1 VQFVPAPAP
10 LTLLAH
16 TPSVAEARTSLSVR
30 PGESRRLQGELVG
43 GRDLVRLRSSE
54 RVEVRLRIQGR
65 SDARIAHVDPLSL
78 AVSTPARELRFFAR
92 GVEDIVLHG
101 SDGAYELGLE
111 VRPLHARTK
120 LDGHM
125 GALLAGDTLTLEALN
140 GDSGQ
145 FSCAQPLDLRV
156 SAVCA
161 LDAIDGNGAL
171 LASLPNVGGTLTLP
185 MSMLA
190 HVTLVA
196 RGSST
201 LRIEALESTEARPLA
216 QPAPADAER
225 IAFAL
230 EPSAA
235 LVAETE
241 AEFVFGQVLVR
252 GASPAEISARGGR
265 ITQTIPETSD
275 LVAFELP
282 ESLLSSDASRVTL
295 AVQAAFEASPSVE
308 WAEPNF
314 IRRIAG
320 GQVTPNDAFYNL
332 QWHYDLIKLPQAWSR
347 ATGDASIIVAVID
360 TGSRPHPDL
369 DGNTIAG
376 FDFISDPTN
385 AADGDGIDSN
395 PIDPGDG
402 NGLSPS
408 SFHGTHVAGTVG
420 AVSNNGLG
428 VAGVNWDC
436 SLMHLRVLGVNGGT
450 DADIAQS
457 VRYAARLAN
466 SSGTLP
472 PQRAHVMNL
481 SLGGPGSSSTMQS
494 AVTAARN
501 AGVVVIAAAG
511 NNNSGAAFF
520 PASYSG
526 VVSVSAVDF
535 NSNKAPYSNFG
546 PNIDVAAPGGDVSVD
561 LSGEGYPDG
570 VLSTLVDESSGFAP
584 QFVFYQGTSMAC
596 PHVAGLAA
604 LMLDVNPTLTVAQIE
619 TILTTTTVDLGAAG
633 RDDIFGF
640 GLIQADAALAA
651 AAGQTPPTP
660 LLSANPGALSFGTS
674 TTQLTIAIANTG
686 GGSLDVGTPTFT
698 PTSGGAFAA
707 LSTVAATGSTD
718 VSAIVVSVNRTGL
731 TAGSYSGT
739 VTIPSNGGTAQV
751 SITMSVA
758 PPPAPENVDLFLLL
772 VDSTTLDTI
781 TGVLLNPTTTLSW
794 QLSQTLAFEDIP
806 EGSYL
811 LVCGSDDDG
820 DDAIFGPG
828 DTYTGAWPLLNDISE
843 LPLARG
849 DELTG
854 LDFVVGPSTQAFTG
868 NASRIPP
875 QGFALRNLR

>member
-1 VQFVPAPAP
+1 
-10 LTLLAH
+10 
-16 TPSVAEARTSLSVR
+16 
-30 PGESRRLQGELVG
+30 
-43 GRDLVRLRSSE
+43 
-54 RVEVRLRIQGR
+54 
-65 SDARIAHVDPLSL
+65 
-78 AVSTPARELRFFAR
+78 
-92 GVEDIVLHG
+92 
-101 SDGAYELGLE
+101 
-111 VRPLHARTK
+111 
-120 LDGHM
+120 
-125 GALLAGDTLTLEALN
+125 
-140 GDSGQ
+140 
-145 FSCAQPLDLRV
+145 
-156 SAVCA
+156 
-161 LDAIDGNGAL
+161 
-171 LASLPNVGGTLTLP
+171 
-185 MSMLA
+185 
-190 HVTLVA
+190 
-196 RGSST
+196 
-201 LRIEALESTEARPLA
+201 
-216 QPAPADAER
+216 
-225 IAFAL
+225 
-230 EPSAA
+230 
-235 LVAETE
+235 
-241 AEFVFGQVLVR
+241 
-252 GASPAEISARGGR
+252 
-265 ITQTIPETSD
+265 
-275 LVAFELP
+275 
-282 ESLLSSDASRVTL
+282 
-295 AVQAAFEASPSVE
+295 
-308 WAEPNF
+308 
-314 IRRIAG
+314 
-320 GQVTPNDAFYNL
+320 
-332 QWHYDLIKLPQAWSR
+332 
-347 ATGDASIIVAVID
+347 
-360 TGSRPHPDL
+360 
-369 DGNTIAG
+369 
-376 FDFISDPTN
+376 
-385 AADGDGIDSN
+385 
-395 PIDPGDG
+395 
-402 NGLSPS
+402 
-408 SFHGTHVAGTVG
+408 
-420 AVSNNGLG
+420 
-428 VAGVNWDC
+428 
-436 SLMHLRVLGVNGGT
+436 
-450 DADIAQS
+450 
-457 VRYAARLAN
+457 
-466 SSGTLP
+466 
-472 PQRAHVMNL
+472 
-481 SLGGPGSSSTMQS
+481 
-494 AVTAARN
+494 
-501 AGVVVIAAAG
+501 VIAAAG